1 VRRGRV
7 QRVDPRER
15 LRKGLRQE
23 KNPRAFWQVIAGLV
37 YLASGIAL
45 LQIFTG

>member
-15 LRKGLRQE
+15 LRKALRPE
-23 KNPRAFWQVIAGLV
+23 KNPRAFWQVIAGPV

-45 LQIFTG
+45 LEILTG